1 MTIRT
6 LNRWTASAVIV
17 VAAMKDLSAKPAA
30 VLPQDV
36 APTS

>member
-17 VAAMKDLSAKPAA
+17 VEAMKDLSAKLAA
-30 VLPQDV
+30 VFPQDV
-36 APTS
+36 TPTG